1 MTAQAQWLHVD
12 KHLRRRVK
20 LWRLLATVVQIAVL
34 WLVAALCTVLST
46 ALHLPIPG
54 SIVGFALVFI
64 LLKSGLLPIA
74 WIERGA
80 QFLLGEL
87 LLFFVPSA
95 VGVVQFSSVVRAHGL
110 VIYLIIFVGTALVM
124 TVTGLSSERIARRVD
139 PPSVST
145 GHTGG
150 SADV

>member
-1 MTAQAQWLHVD
+1 MTAQAQWLRVGRS
-12 KHLRRRVK
+12 LRK
-20 LWRLLATVVQIAVL
+20 LLATVAQIAVL
-34 WLVAALCTVLST
+34 WLVAGLCTLFTT
-46 ALHLPIPG
+46 ALHLPVPG
-54 SIVGFALVFI
+54 SITGFALVFI
-64 LLKSGLLPIA
+64 LLKCGLLPIA

-95 VGVVQFSSVVRAHGL
+95 VGVVQFPAVVRAHGL

-139 PPSVST
+139 PHSVNPDRVPP
-145 GHTGG
+145 GHTGE